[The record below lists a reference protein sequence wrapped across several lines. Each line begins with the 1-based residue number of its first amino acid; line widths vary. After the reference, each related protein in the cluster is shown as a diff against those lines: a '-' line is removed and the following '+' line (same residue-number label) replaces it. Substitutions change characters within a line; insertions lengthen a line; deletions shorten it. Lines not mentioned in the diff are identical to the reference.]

1 MRKTTLNTAIL
12 LALGTVGLLQTA
24 QAASIEE
31 IVVTGGR
38 IEESI
43 PQELA
48 RYGNQVEV
56 ITAEQIQ
63 QSGFID
69 VAQTLQML
77 VPGLHIRPKNGQ
89 FDYFDASLQGSRTGD
104 ILWLI
109 DGVRI
114 NNRLYNGTTPLDTV
128 PAHMVERI
136 EVLKGGQG
144 IYYGTQSVGG
154 VINVVTKSLQQEAD
168 GQVGANLN
176 TNSGRGMNGYYRA
189 GTDQMQYVVYASKD
203 EVSDGYQPWRDS
215 DIQPSA
221 VDRERG
227 YDISMAGMK
236 FGFTP
241 TESSLLS
248 LHYQRTEGEM
258 DYVKPF
264 INVSSFNDRKEDIFT
279 LKYDLQVNDNIG
291 LFVKAYRHQWDTH
304 FTDIRNTLSGGV
316 VTGSLRYISNAAFWG
331 YEDNGFNAMTK
342 MDFGLGFEYIVGFD
356 RQQFSGSDE
365 VWRIAELEE
374 TVNAGFMQ
382 VRTTEDLLDNTM
394 LAFGVRR
401 NEPDNV
407 ASKTVWNFSGK
418 HTFTD
423 NLYIQANIGTSFR
436 LPDAEML
443 FLNELYDDNKDGV
456 PDDYFSVG
464 NPNLKPEESEN
475 VNVSIG
481 GSFGNLQVELTR
493 FQRDIT
499 HYIESYT
506 SFYIAGVEGESF
518 SNTTDEVE
526 VAGYELIT
534 SLRLT
539 PALGTSFS
547 YTNSSAELNGNGA
560 QQQGIPENESKLQL
574 NWQSQVQPLGVSFT
588 VDHVGDLN
596 ERRGEKRG
604 NYTVMDLSGHLEL
617 GNGRE
622 HSLVLRVENLAD
634 KVYATRVD
642 RGTRDTT
649 GVGYNYDNLGMERT
663 LHASYTYRF

>member
-342 MDFGLGFEYIVGFD
+342 MD
-356 RQQFSGSDE
+356 SGWALSTSW
-365 VWRIAELEE
+365 VLTGSCSPVPMRYGELL
-374 TVNAGFMQ
+374 N
-382 VRTTEDLLDNTM
+382 
-394 LAFGVRR
+394 
-401 NEPDNV
+401 
-407 ASKTVWNFSGK
+407 SK
-418 HTFTD
+418 
-423 NLYIQANIGTSFR
+423 R
-436 LPDAEML
+436 P
-443 FLNELYDDNKDGV
+443 
-456 PDDYFSVG
+456 
-464 NPNLKPEESEN
+464 
-475 VNVSIG
+475 
-481 GSFGNLQVELTR
+481 
-493 FQRDIT
+493 
-499 HYIESYT
+499 
-506 SFYIAGVEGESF
+506 
-518 SNTTDEVE
+518 
-526 VAGYELIT
+526 
-534 SLRLT
+534 
-539 PALGTSFS
+539 
-547 YTNSSAELNGNGA
+547 
-560 QQQGIPENESKLQL
+560 
-574 NWQSQVQPLGVSFT
+574 
-588 VDHVGDLN
+588 
-596 ERRGEKRG
+596 
-604 NYTVMDLSGHLEL
+604 
-617 GNGRE
+617 
-622 HSLVLRVENLAD
+622 
-634 KVYATRVD
+634 
-642 RGTRDTT
+642 
-649 GVGYNYDNLGMERT
+649 
-663 LHASYTYRF
+663 